1 MKKLV
6 AVEADRVEVVEVETP
21 RPADDEV
28 LVRGVRSLLSPGSEL
43 KRVRP
48 WDSHRADRWPNYDLG
63 YAMTGV
69 VEEVGSQVVGLE
81 PGDRVMTSGHH
92 QQFVVAKGPLVLPD
106 PATPLPDDMDWDIAP
121 FTLWSRSCIN
131 WMNRAAIRHH
141 ESVVVI
147 GNGLVGLLMI
157 MWARLSNPRQIIAVD
172 LFERRRGLATRVG
185 ADTVLDPAEVDVV
198 EVVNELT
205 DGGADV
211 TLHCVGGTGGKAF
224 ETTQDVT
231 RNGGRVVLI
240 GHHSD
245 SLTILPRNFTGKDL
259 LGASVGYNRDP
270 RLFLDGIK
278 LIAEGK
284 LPVGEIVTHKE
295 PYTEGPK
302 IYDMLI
308 NSPDDSGAILLE
320 WDVDA

>member
-6 AVEADRVEVVEVETP
+6 AVAADRVEVVEVETP
-21 RPADDEV
+21 RPAKDEV

-48 WDSHRADRWPNYDLG
+48 WPAYSSRGWPNYDLG

-69 VEEVGSQVVGLE
+69 VEEVGSEVGGLQ
-81 PGDRVMTSGHH
+81 PGDHVMTSGHH
-92 QQFVVAKGPLVLPD
+92 QQFVVTKGPMTLPD
-106 PATPLPDDMDWDIAP
+106 PATPLPSDMSWDIAP

-157 MWARLSNPRQIIAVD
+157 MWARLSNPRRIIAVD
-172 LFERRRGLATRVG
+172 LFERRRNLAARVG
-185 ADTVLDPAEVDVV
+185 ADVALNPAEVDVV
-198 EVVNELT
+198 DAVQDIT
-205 DGGADV
+205 GGGAEV

-224 ETTQDVT
+224 ETSQRVT

-240 GHHSD
+240 GHHAD
-245 SLTILPRNFTGKDL
+245 SLTILPHNFTGKDL
-259 LGASVGYNRDP
+259 LGASVGYDNDP
-270 RLFLDGIK
+270 SLFLDGVK
-278 LIAEGK
+278 LIHEGK
-284 LPVGEIVTHKE
+284 LPVGETITHKE
-295 PYTEGPK
+295 PYTEAPK

-308 NSPDDSGAILLE
+308 ASPDDSGAILLE
-320 WDVDA
+320 WDV